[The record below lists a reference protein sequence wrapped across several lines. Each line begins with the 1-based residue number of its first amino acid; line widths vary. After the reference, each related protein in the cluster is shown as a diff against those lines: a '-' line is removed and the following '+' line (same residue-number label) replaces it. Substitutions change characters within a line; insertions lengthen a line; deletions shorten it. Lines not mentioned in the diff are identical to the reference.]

1 MLAAIENPNKDK
13 TKSKNE
19 RVEKKLK
26 KKQQVN

>member
-19 RVEKKLK
+19 RVKKNLKNEKKTK
-26 KKQQVN
+26 